1 MGVVERAEAAGTY
14 VAARERAL
22 QNDPEITAIRSTAGT
37 VGASALLRREQ
48 RLHDHEL
55 EALVFDPKDADDRP
69 VERMV
74 NAAAAS
80 DSYRVQLLDLAA
92 LHGGL
97 FERAVD
103 ALYLHEARSLGRW
116 EALARHRLD
125 RRQLIETRAQDG
137 GGEDHPSEGDRDT

>member
-1 MGVVERAEAAGTY
+1 MGVSERAEQAGAY
-14 VAARERAL
+14 VAVRERAL
-22 QNDPEITAIRSTAGT
+22 VEDPDLLAIRRTAGT
-37 VGASALLRREQ
+37 VRASALLRREQ
-48 RLHDHEL
+48 SLHDAKL
-55 EALVFDPKDADDRP
+55 EALVFDDDDRV

-74 NAAAAS
+74 SAAS
-80 DSYRVQLLDLAA
+80 ADDSYRVQLVDLAA

-97 FERAVD
+97 YERAVD

-125 RRQLIETRAQDG
+125 RRQLMETRARDG

>member
-1 MGVVERAEAAGTY
+1 MSVSERAEQAGAY

-22 QNDPEITAIRSTAGT
+22 VEDPDLLAIRRTAGT
-37 VGASALLRREQ
+37 VEASPLLRREQ

-55 EALVFDPKDADDRP
+55 EAPVFDPKDADDRA

-74 NAAAAS
+74 NAASS
-80 DSYRVQLLDLAA
+80 DDAYRVQLLDLAA

-125 RRQLIETRAQDG
+125 RRQLSETRQRDA
-137 GGEDHPSEGDRDT
+137 EG